1 MCDNE
6 PLNYEDALEFVKTEL
21 LTEEQQTIQFLAE
34 TILEA
39 ALRGSEYFKDKDSNF
54 EVSSMLTKEADLKKS
69 LPYYDKI
76 KQNKERDEFHSEL
89 KEIEEEKEED
99 LNLSAITTAFKDF

>member
-21 LTEEQQTIQFLAE
+21 LTEEQQSIPFLAE

-39 ALRGSEYFKDKDSNF
+39 SLRGSEYFKDKDNNF
-54 EVSSMLTKEADLKKS
+54 VDEKKIEVDLKKS

-76 KQNKERDEFHSEL
+76 KDNKSRDKFHSEL

-99 LNLSAITTAFKDF
+99 LNLSAITTAFKEF